1 MRILTITQPYASR
14 DLALNHVT
22 WGVSGM
28 VKMASTSRQ
37 RIRTDAELENILA
50 TLESEDEY
58 SEISEYDSD
67 HESEDNNT

>member
-1 MRILTITQPYASR
+1 
-14 DLALNHVT
+14 
-22 WGVSGM
+22 M